1 MDSLGELGRL
11 LERLLHVSPHLFEER
26 LGSGR
31 VGVDQTD
38 RELEVDRERDQVLL
52 HPVVQLAFDP
62 APVGVGREDEPSLQR
77 RQRASLRRRSG
88 RPGSTPRTRG

>member
-1 MDSLGELGRL
+1 MNSLRELSRL
-11 LERLLHVSPHLFEER
+11 LEGLLHVSPHLFEER
-26 LGSGR
+26 PGPCR
-31 VGVDQTD
+31 VGLGQPD

-77 RQRASLRRRSG
+77 RQRASLR
-88 RPGSTPRTRG
+88 